1 MKFVKRFFF
10 LSVMS
15 ILAAC
20 SFENVLGNTDFSVLI
35 DVSKFVKSQDKIS
48 KAVSESENNNTIEVA
63 LYQIENNLITN
74 ESGIDQIENSAKKCN
89 FKKISFSSS
98 QSQVNIRLD
107 NIPVGIKAVVT
118 VKLRME
124 DKSLSGKSN
133 IFSVKFGKNEVVID
147 VDGFGS
153 SSGSGT
159 PTDPGNGGGSS
170 GNGGTEP
177 PTTGGD
183 SGGEDP
189 IPGGEEPENI
199 NSSDLTYDS
208 TNVQLIIKSAT
219 GLKTAC
225 DIING
230 TLGKDINIP
239 IEGSTDGSTRLI
251 QKNQPSTNA
260 YDLKL
265 ETDIVIDDNLGW
277 KGFGTSTSPYE
288 RTFDGNYKSITYSD
302 GVDTPLF
309 NYAGGSICE
318 IKNLVT
324 FGSISSSGTT
334 GGVVA
339 NFSGGTIE
347 KCVNNASIKSI
358 STNDGVG
365 GIVGKLDATTIGS
378 IITECVNLGR
388 ISDGR
393 YTGGIVGYG
402 TTTESA
408 SQTVRISKCINIG
421 ELTPTSDDRGA
432 FVSGILGCSAF
443 IGTTSTIENC
453 LNKGT
458 MNSCTFGG
466 NHNYQGISYVAADTT
481 KTKINNSL
489 NVGSVGNA
497 GGADMIA
504 SDAIISNSYF
514 DKTVND
520 PLSTVPE
527 AKTTGEIVKGEEFK
541 ELYGDEWVFSE
552 ANTHYPYPNIDF
564 TGFDTSIEPSILEE
578 LEAEITTT
586 PSDPGTTTY
595 SQGQEYSASLIIDGT
610 SYEKTQM
617 VVACATTTTIPGND
631 EYWNKCYETTEYDQ
645 YKGSFDA
652 SEGSVTIDPFAISCY
667 EVTQKLFEAVM
678 GFNPSYYGETKPGD
692 WEGGDSTYTYNEKRP
707 VEQVTWYDAVAFCN
721 KLTTKTLGEEH
732 CYYIITGESKNGN
745 NITSATVTI
754 NDGKKGYRLP
764 TEAEWEFAARGGD
777 STKEEWNYSFP
788 NFNYEGTFDATLD
801 DTSTVDGLSSIAKYI
816 ASHDGL
822 QSEVGSLGANTL
834 GLYDMAGNIAEWCY
848 DNHNGDDPENLSS
861 DASTRG
867 GSYLDFPVMCTV
879 MYSYPLSKDT
889 IYMLNGFRICRS
901 L

>member
-1 MKFVKRFFF
+1 MKIVKRFFF

-48 KAVSESENNNTIEVA
+48 KAASESENNNTIEVA

-74 ESGIDQIENSAKKCN
+74 ESGIDQIENSAKKVTS
-89 FKKISFSSS
+89 KKISFSSS

-118 VKLRME
+118 VKLRVE
-124 DKSLSGKSN
+124 DNSRSGKSN

-170 GNGGTEP
+170 GN
-177 PTTGGD
+177 
-183 SGGEDP
+183 SGGSE
-189 IPGGEEPENI
+189 IPGGEESENI
-199 NSSDLTYDS
+199 NPSDLTYDS
-208 TNVQLIIKSAT
+208 TNFQLIIKSAN

-230 TLGKDINIP
+230 TLEKDINIS
-239 IEGSTDGSTRLI
+239 IEGSTNGSTQEI
-251 QKNQPSTNA
+251 TKSQSGADTYN
-260 YDLKL
+260 LKL
-265 ETDIVIDDNLGW
+265 DANIDISNGW
-277 KGFGTSTSPYE
+277 VGIGTETSPYTG
-288 RTFDGNYKSITYSD
+288 TFDGNYKTITYIGS
-302 GVDTPLF
+302 VATPLF

-318 IKNLVT
+318 IKNFVT

-339 NFSGGTIE
+339 NFSGGTI
-347 KCVNNASIKSI
+347 KNCVNNASITSSSI
-358 STNDGVG
+358 EDGVG
-365 GIVGKLDATTIGS
+365 GIVGKLDATTTDS
-378 IITECVNLGR
+378 TITECVNLER
-388 ISDGR
+388 ISDGK

-402 TTTESA
+402 TTTQSA
-408 SQTVRISKCINIG
+408 SQLVTISKCINIG
-421 ELTPTSDDRGA
+421 ELTPTSNNSGV
-432 FVSGILGCSAF
+432 FVSGILGYSAF
-443 IGTTSTIENC
+443 TGTASTIENC
-453 LNKGT
+453 LNKGNI
-458 MNSCTFGG
+458 MICSGS
-466 NHNYQGISYVAADTT
+466 HNYQGISYVAYNKAQTQ
-481 KTKINNSL
+481 INNSL
-489 NVGSVGNA
+489 NVGRVNT
-497 GGADMIA
+497 GGDSLIA

-520 PLSTVPE
+520 PDSTVDG
-527 AKTTGEIVKGEEFK
+527 AKTTEEIVKGQDFSSS
-541 ELYGDEWVFSE
+541 YNEWVFSNE
-552 ANTHYPYPNIDF
+552 NTHYPYPNIDF
-564 TGFDTSIEPSILEE
+564 TGFDPSIEQSILEE
-578 LEAEITTT
+578 LIAEFTTT

-595 SQGQEYSASLIIDGT
+595 TQGQEYSASLIINET
-610 SYEKTQM
+610 SYPNTKM
-617 VVACATTTTIPGND
+617 VVACATTTTIPGKD
-631 EYWNKCYETTEYDQ
+631 EYWQGCYPSATTNP

-652 SEGSVTIDPFAISCY
+652 LEGSVTIAPFAISCY
-667 EVTQKLFEAVM
+667 EVTQELFEAVM
-678 GFNPSYYGETKPGD
+678 NFNPSYYGNTKPDD
-692 WEGGDSTYTYNEKRP
+692 WPEGTTYSYRGLRP

-721 KLTTKTLGEEH
+721 ELTKKTLGKEY
-732 CYYIITGESKNGN
+732 CYYTITGESKNGN

-754 NDGKKGYRLP
+754 NEGKTGYRLP

-777 STKEEWNYSFP
+777 PTKEKWNSSFP
-788 NFNYEGTFDATLD
+788 NFNYEGTFDATLE
-801 DTSTVDGLSSIAKYI
+801 DTSEVDGLSSIAKYI
-816 ASHDGL
+816 DSHDGL
-822 QSEVGSLGANTL
+822 QSEVGSLTSGANTL

-848 DNHNGDDPENLSS
+848 DNHNGDYESS
-861 DASTRG
+861 SEASTRG

-889 IYMLNGFRICRS
+889 IDMLNGFRICRS

>member
-35 DVSKFVKSQDKIS
+35 DVSKFVKGQDKIS
-48 KAVSESENNNTIEVA
+48 KAISESENNNTIEVA

-74 ESGIDQIENSAKKCN
+74 ESEIDQIENSAKKVTS
-89 FKKISFSSS
+89 KKISFSSS

-107 NIPVGIKAVVT
+107 NIPVGIKAIVT

-153 SSGSGT
+153 SSGSDT
-159 PTDPGNGGGSS
+159 PTDPDNGGGSS

-183 SGGEDP
+183 NGGEDP
-189 IPGGEEPENI
+189 APGDSPEYERQTI
-199 NSSDLTYDS
+199 SSEDLTYDS
-208 TNVQLIIKSAT
+208 SNVQLIIKSAS

-230 TLGKDINIP
+230 TLDNDINITK
-239 IEGSTDGSTRLI
+239 TDGYTQLI
-251 QKNQPSTNA
+251 QKNRPSTNA

-288 RTFDGNYKSITYSD
+288 RTFDGNYKTITYSD

-347 KCVNNASIKSI
+347 KCVNNASIRSI
-358 STNDGVG
+358 STDDGVG

-378 IITECVNLGR
+378 RITECVNLGR

-408 SQTVRISKCINIG
+408 SQTVSISKCINIG
-421 ELTPTSDDRGA
+421 ELTPTSEDSGA
-432 FVSGILGCSAF
+432 FVSGILGYSDF
-443 IGTTSTIENC
+443 IGTTSKIENC
-453 LNKGT
+453 LNKGNI
-458 MNSCTFGG
+458 MFCNGS
-466 NHNYQGISYVAADTT
+466 HNYQGISYVADNTT
-481 KTKINNSL
+481 ATLITNSL
-489 NVGSVGNA
+489 NVGRVNTIE
-497 GGADMIA
+497 GADMIA
-504 SDAIISNSYF
+504 SDATISNSYF
-514 DKTVND
+514 DKTVN
-520 PLSTVPE
+520 PYSTE
-527 AKTTGEIVKGEEFK
+527 ENAKTTEEIVKGEGFK
-541 ELYGDEWVFSE
+541 ELYGDEWVFSNE
-552 ANTHYPYPNIDF
+552 NTYYPYPNIDF
-564 TGFDTSIEPSILEE
+564 IGFDTSIKQSILEE

-586 PSDPGTTTY
+586 PSDPDPTYTQGESFMENLTIAETT
-595 SQGQEYSASLIIDGT
+595 
-610 SYEKTQM
+610 YEKTQM
-617 VVACATTTTIPGND
+617 VVACATTTTIPGKD
-631 EYWNKCYETTEYDQ
+631 EYWNEYYDGTSDLL
-645 YKGSFDA
+645 KGSFATDDGNVKI
-652 SEGSVTIDPFAISCY
+652 EPFAISCY
-667 EVTQKLFEAVM
+667 EVTQELFYAVM
-678 GFNPSYYGETKPGD
+678 GFNPSYYGETKPEE
-692 WEGGDSTYTYNEKRP
+692 WPEGTTYSYKGLRP
-707 VEQVTWYDAVAFCN
+707 VEYVTWYDAVAFCN
-721 KLTTKTLGEEH
+721 ELTKKTLGEEH
-732 CYYIITGESKNGN
+732 CYYTIANESKEGN
-745 NITSATVTI
+745 NIISATVII
-754 NDGKKGYRLP
+754 NTGSKGYRLP

-777 STKEEWNYSFP
+777 INNDKWKWSYPGGNTGGLISFDYRLEEDSNLNNVAIW
-788 NFNYEGTFDATLD
+788 FNNNDGTT
-801 DTSTVDGLSSIAKYI
+801 G
-816 ASHDGL
+816 
-822 QSEVGSLGANTL
+822 EVGSLTSGENRL
-834 GLYDMAGNIAEWCY
+834 GLYDMAGNVSEWCY
-848 DNHNGDDPENLSS
+848 DLIYDEREELC
-861 DASTRG
+861 AVTRG
-867 GSYLDFPVMCTV
+867 GAYTDGRDYCMVSACYLIPQNSMDF
-879 MYSYPLSKDT
+879 Y
-889 IYMLNGFRICRS
+889 GFRICRS